1 MILRRALPLL
11 LATPAT
17 AIAPISAARSQG
29 RGVPPREAYRW
40 RVMRQGSAIG
50 THNVTF
56 TQRGEEVVA
65 LSDVTIT
72 PSFLGVVVYRYEH
85 RYSEVTRG
93 GRFVSVASRL
103 NRNGTIV
110 EVEARAGANGV
121 EVQGPEGAL
130 RLPSGAVPLSW
141 WEPQRFGGQVP
152 LFGTSHGRP
161 FDLRWAREALPGG
174 GTRWRTAGEIEA
186 VLDYDASGR
195 WVGYSVRGDDGVTVS
210 YAPA

>member
-11 LATPAT
+11 LAASPGT
-17 AIAPISAARSQG
+17 ALSQG
-29 RGVPPREAYRW
+29 RGLPPREAYRW

-103 NRNGTIV
+103 NRNGTII

-130 RLPSGAVPLSW
+130 RLPSGYVPLSW

-152 LFGTSHGRP
+152 LFGTSTGRP
-161 FDLRWAREALPGG
+161 FELRWAREALAGG

-186 VLDYDASGR
+186 VLDYTAEGR

>member
-11 LATPAT
+11 LAASPG
-17 AIAPISAARSQG
+17 AAFAQG
-29 RGVPPREAYRW
+29 RGTPPREAYRW
-40 RVMRQGSAIG
+40 RVIRQGSAIG
-50 THNVTF
+50 THTVTF

-110 EVEARAGANGV
+110 EVEARAGATGV
-121 EVQGPEGAL
+121 EVQGPEGRL
-130 RLPSGAVPLSW
+130 RLAPGHEPLSW
-141 WEPQRFGGQVP
+141 WEPQRFGGRVP
-152 LFGTSHGRP
+152 LFGTSTGRP
-161 FDLRWAREALPGG
+161 FDLQWTREPLPGG

-186 VLDYDASGR
+186 VLDYDAAER
-195 WVGYSVRGDDGVTVS
+195 WVGYAVRGDDGVTVS

>member
-1 MILRRALPLL
+1 MIVRRALPLL
-11 LATPAT
+11 LAASPT
-17 AIAPISAARSQG
+17 AALAQG

-65 LSDVTIT
+65 LSDVSIT

-85 RYSEVTRG
+85 RYIEVTRG

-103 NRNGTIV
+103 NRNGTVV
-110 EVEARAGANGV
+110 EVEARAEGGGV
-121 EVQGPEGAL
+121 RVRGPDGEL
-130 RLPSGAVPLSW
+130 RLAAEAAPLSW
-141 WEPQRFGGQVP
+141 WEPQRFGGAVP

-161 FDLRWAREALPGG
+161 FDLQWTREALPGG
-174 GTRWRTAGEIEA
+174 AIRWRTAGEIEA
-186 VLDYDASGR
+186 VLDYTASGR
-195 WVGYSVRGDDGVTVS
+195 WVGYSVKGDDGSTVS

>member
-17 AIAPISAARSQG
+17 ALAQG
-29 RGVPPREAYRW
+29 RGAIPPREAYRW

-50 THNVTF
+50 THSVTF

-65 LSDVTIT
+65 LSDVSIT
-72 PSFLGVVVYRYEH
+72 PTILGVVVYRYEH
-85 RYSEVTRG
+85 RYTEVTRG

-103 NRNGTIV
+103 NRNGRV
-110 EVEARAGANGV
+110 AEVEARAGASGV
-121 EVQGPEGAL
+121 EVQGPSGVL
-130 RLPSGAVPLSW
+130 RLPAGAQPLSW
-141 WEPQRFGGQVP
+141 WEPERFGGRVP
-152 LFGTSHGRP
+152 LFGTSHGQP
-161 FDLRWAREALPGG
+161 FDLQWSREALPGG
-174 GTRWRTAGEIEA
+174 GTRWRTAGEFEA
-186 VLDYDASGR
+186 MLDYSAAGR